1 MPRPRRGP
9 DVRPQPRT
17 RILLAWPLW
26 LATFG
31 CCAAGLAVTLAVTRP
46 LTIAVLV
53 EGAARALAFPLGYA
67 TIGLVL
73 TLRRPENPIGW
84 LYAAAGLIWSLAIP
98 GDAWLDQLI
107 AEQRPL
113 PVAAEVAAVYGEFNW
128 APATVLGVT
137 LPALLVPDGRLRSR
151 RWRPVAALGIAAA
164 ALVVVGAGL
173 APARLED
180 IPIANPFG
188 LAGPAGA
195 VAGVLAN
202 TGTLLWAATMVASLA
217 CVVVRFRSS
226 GGVERQQLR
235 WVAAGAVAAV
245 AGLLAGAAVPQRTV
259 LSSILYAMVLC
270 IPLAVAVAV
279 LRYRLW
285 DLDRLVSRTVAYAL
299 LTLLLGLGYAA
310 VVLGLGRLLPDS
322 SSLAVAAA
330 TLAAVAAFAPLRRRV
345 QDLVDRRFNR
355 RRYNAAR
362 TVEAFAARLRD
373 QVDLDALRAELLAVV
388 DQTMQ
393 PVGSSLWLRPQVSPT
408 AAEASGGDHGREP

>member
-173 APARLED
+173 APALLED

-355 RRYNAAR
+355 RRYNAAG

-373 QVDLDALRAELLAVV
+373 QVYLDALRAELLAVV